1 MRLSVQSSL
10 LALALSASAV
20 AMPGVASAT
29 DIQMWVRASGATA
42 AQYMID
48 LWNASHND
56 KVVVTVRPEA
66 ISVSPLAVDA
76 GENTGNSTTA
86 RVEQVV
92 YRGFML
98 HYYLRLDNGEPMIA
112 YRQTQTEGFTNAVS
126 AAGDR
131 VRLSWT
137 TDSNHVIQ
145 LN

>member
-1 MRLSVQSSL
+1 MDEISESEL
-10 LALALSASAV
+10 
-20 AMPGVASAT
+20 G
-29 DIQMWVRASGATA
+29 
-42 AQYMID
+42 
-48 LWNASHND
+48 D

-76 GENTGNSTTA
+76 GENAGNSTTA

-131 VRLSWT
+131 VRLSWMS
-137 TDSNHVIQ
+137 DSNHVIQ